1 MRLSDPDGKHSRS
14 TRANLND
21 FDPALIWDAPVGV
34 SSDDVF
40 SNSNSKNGAYLVC
53 EPTNLT
59 SYLEGTSPMDA
70 STDNNAQKVLESGD
84 FSRKIAPS
92 ADSVGDINFH
102 VFTVEDILDPEQPF
116 NFRELEKACD
126 GTIEE
131 LFDCGND
138 ELPVAISPIEPP
150 MMPTPVLTGDKFVL
164 LQDNP
169 KRPGTASHLR
179 YEMYKSANTKA
190 EFIML
195 GGTSADFL
203 WDQKHGYITA
213 HDAVGTMD
221 TGLSGSTT
229 TGLYSDGE
237 SDDGTGMTD
246 NEFLAALAAKNPPW
260 PTISNSR
267 TYSRTHSRF
276 YMSRLFSVSCPQW
289 HVALAS
295 CSQLSYFYYF

>member
-1 MRLSDPDGKHSRS
+1 MDTS
-14 TRANLND
+14 T
-21 FDPALIWDAPVGV
+21 
-34 SSDDVF
+34 
-40 SNSNSKNGAYLVC
+40 
-53 EPTNLT
+53 T
-59 SYLEGTSPMDA
+59 S
-70 STDNNAQKVLESGD
+70 NAQKGSLLGD
-84 FSRKIAPS
+84 PTHKIASS
-92 ADSVGDINFH
+92 AESVGEIDFH
-102 VFTVEDILDPEQPF
+102 VFTAEGILDPEQPF
-116 NFRELEKACD
+116 NFHELEKACD

-131 LFDCGND
+131 LFDCDND

-221 TGLSGSTT
+221 TGLSGSAI
-229 TGLYSDGE
+229 GLYSDDE

-246 NEFLAALAAKNPPW
+246 DEFLATLALTDPP
-260 PTISNSR
+260 
-267 TYSRTHSRF
+267 
-276 YMSRLFSVSCPQW
+276 
-289 HVALAS
+289 
-295 CSQLSYFYYF
+295 